1 MAQGSF
7 TKGFVVGLAVGV
19 VAPLAITAIAVG
31 TRPLARALRRG
42 GAMLGDKAREAAA
55 EFSEIAED
63 MMAEARAE
71 QHARF
76 EQRESPR
83 RPAPVQGSPGR
94 KPTA

>member
-1 MAQGSF
+1 MAQAGF

-19 VAPLAITAIAVG
+19 VAPLAITALAVG
-31 TRPLARALRRG
+31 ARPLARAIRRG
-42 GAMLGDKAREAAA
+42 GVMLGDKAREAAA

-76 EQRESPR
+76 EQRETPR
-83 RPAPVQGSPGR
+83 RRAPAGR
-94 KPTA
+94 GTGRTPAA

>member
-1 MAQGSF
+1 MAQGGF

-31 TRPLARALRRG
+31 TGPLARAIRRG
-42 GAMLGDKAREAAA
+42 GTVLGDKAREAAA
-55 EFSEIAED
+55 EFGEIAED
-63 MMAEARAE
+63 MMAEARAQ

-76 EQRESPR
+76 EQRERPR
-83 RPAPVQGSPGR
+83 RPTTMAGEAGR